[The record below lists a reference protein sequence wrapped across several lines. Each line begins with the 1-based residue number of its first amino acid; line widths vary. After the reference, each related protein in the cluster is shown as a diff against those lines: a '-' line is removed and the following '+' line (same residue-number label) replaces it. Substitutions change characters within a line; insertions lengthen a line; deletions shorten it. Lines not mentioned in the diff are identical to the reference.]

1 MDNPGRFISILHRK
15 AQIHWTQILKDV
27 GISAAEYPILICL
40 NYQDGI
46 TQEEITERLGIDK
59 SAVTR
64 VIQSLYEKG
73 MVERKKDKID
83 RRCNRIYLTEEGK
96 KTKEP
101 IEQTKKEWSD
111 TLMKGM
117 TEEEKILFLRLLI
130 QAVNNIKDIS

>member
-101 IEQTKKEWSD
+101 NEQTKKEWSD